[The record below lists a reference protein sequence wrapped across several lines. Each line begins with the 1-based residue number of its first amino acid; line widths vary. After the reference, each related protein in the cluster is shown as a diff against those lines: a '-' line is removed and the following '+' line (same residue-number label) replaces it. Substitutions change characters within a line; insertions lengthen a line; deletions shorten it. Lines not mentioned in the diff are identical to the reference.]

1 MAVISRKIVFAEDN
15 VSIAKIVK
23 NKLISEGF
31 EIFHFPNGK
40 GILDAVIEHKPDL
53 VILDINMPGKD
64 GLTVLKELKD
74 NKETATVSVLLL
86 TATKDENTVIK
97 SIELGVSDY
106 ITKPFSLDVIMSR
119 INKIVRGNYNA

>member
-1 MAVISRKIVFAEDN
+1 
-15 VSIAKIVK
+15 
-23 NKLISEGF
+23 
-31 EIFHFPNGK
+31 
-40 GILDAVIEHKPDL
+40 
-53 VILDINMPGKD
+53 MPGKD